1 MTFEQDVTIVS
12 AFTSNG
18 GGGNPA
24 AVVTDAEGLSDAA
37 MQAIATQTGLS
48 ETAFLSPSAKATYR
62 LDFFTPTR
70 RIAHCGHATVAAFGL
85 LEASGVLP
93 PGAYSKE
100 TIDGL
105 RNIRLDRGYAGMQQL
120 PPRYYAIEAGAVHD
134 ALGLSERDIDPR
146 FAPIIVNTGNGFGLV
161 GLRDEV
167 VLAGL
172 RPNLSAVDIL
182 SERHDLVG
190 FYPFVAGRDT
200 TFDAVTRMFAPRYGI
215 NEEAATGMAAGP
227 LACLL
232 HRAGIV
238 SDIARIGQGAFM
250 PAPSPSALEVRLTIE
265 GDTIVD
271 VLAGG
276 STSVLGRR
284 VVRYTV

>member
-1 MTFEQDVTIVS
+1 MIFEQDVVIVS

-24 AVVTDAEGLSDAA
+24 AVVTDADALSDAA
-37 MQAIATQTGLS
+37 KQAIATQTGLS
-48 ETAFLSPSAKATYR
+48 ETAFLSRSTKATYR
-62 LDFFTPTR
+62 LDFFTPKR

-93 PGAYSKE
+93 PGQYTKE

-105 RNIRLDRGYAGMQQL
+105 RNIRLDRSYAGMQQL
-120 PPRYYAIEAGAVHD
+120 PPRYEPISASAVRD
-134 ALGLSERDIDPR
+134 ALGVSELDIDPR
-146 FAPIIVNTGNGFGLV
+146 FAPIVVNTGNGFGLV
-161 GLRDEV
+161 GLRDES

-172 RPNLSAVDIL
+172 RPNLHALDTL
-182 SERHDLVG
+182 SEQHDLVG
-190 FYPFVAGRDT
+190 FYPFVAGSNGS
-200 TFDAVTRMFAPRYGI
+200 FDAVTRMFAPRYGI

-238 SDIARIGQGAFM
+238 SDIARISQGALM
-250 PAPSPSALEVRLTIE
+250 PVPSPSSLEVRLTIS
-265 GDTIVD
+265 GDAIVD

-276 STSVLGRR
+276 STSVMGRR